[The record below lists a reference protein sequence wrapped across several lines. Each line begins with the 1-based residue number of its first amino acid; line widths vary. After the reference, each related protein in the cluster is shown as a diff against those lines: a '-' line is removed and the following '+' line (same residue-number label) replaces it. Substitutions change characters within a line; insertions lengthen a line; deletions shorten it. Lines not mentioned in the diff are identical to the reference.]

1 MGFEL
6 QSAYHVTSQKRN
18 IKERAVKQAHSLR
31 LINDLEGE
39 KKIGSFS
46 LIERVILSAGAM
58 LIFSVYFHLT
68 ICPEGRKD
76 ILKVRYNLNFGQK
89 NTACYFCQQI
99 SQAVIGLSMLDCHV
113 EWPLGVLV

>member
-1 MGFEL
+1 MYLLYDFPYKRYLADTMQNFSTFEL
-6 QSAYHVTSQKRN
+6 K
-18 IKERAVKQAHSLR
+18 
-31 LINDLEGE
+31 

-76 ILKVRYNLNFGQK
+76 ILKVQYNLNFGQK
-89 NTACYFCQQI
+89 TTAYYFRQQI
-99 SQAVIGLSMLDCHV
+99 Y
-113 EWPLGVLV
+113 